1 MDQRLKLRKNL
12 HKDFP
17 VPFPDDS
24 DLEMRRLQNIFEN
37 LAFFKEPKI

>member
-24 DLEMRRLQNIFEN
+24 DLEIAAVAKHFRELGILQG
-37 LAFFKEPKI
+37 PKI